1 MVKIELISKLVKRHL
16 KHELKQKKRL
26 EGRFRNNIWKEFTFR
41 QMEKPKRKIC
51 YLTFFETL
59 QFRL

>member
-26 EGRFRNNIWKEFTFR
+26 EGRFRNNIWKEFTFL

>member
-26 EGRFRNNIWKEFTFR
+26 EGRFRNNIWKEFTF
-41 QMEKPKRKIC
+41 
-51 YLTFFETL
+51 L
-59 QFRL
+59 

>member
-16 KHELKQKKRL
+16 IYELKQKKRL
-26 EGRFRNNIWKEFTFR
+26 ERRFGNNIWKEFTFR

-51 YLTFFETL
+51 YLPFFETL